1 MPGTVQR
8 RRWPRGELVTAAVQ
22 LHAQHPDWS
31 KAQLAVALGVRPQA
45 LRNALADPL
54 GMKQRARRVRYQGR
68 CRVCGGATSG
78 SEGRGANQPRTC
90 WRCARG
96 LPPEPD
102 RRRRVPVRLC
112 DLPLE
117 VRLDGAAEACR
128 HEPDLDARADI
139 VAVALQPPATVYWV
153 AA

>member
-1 MPGTVQR
+1 MA
-8 RRWPRGELVTAAVQ
+8 LA
-22 LHAQHPDWS
+22 AQHPDWS
-31 KAQLAVALGVRPQA
+31 MAQLAGALGVRPSTF
-45 LRNALADPL
+45 RNAINDPL
-54 GMKQRARRVRYQGR
+54 GLKQRARRARYQGR
-68 CRVCGGATSG
+68 CTVCGSATDGSG
-78 SEGRGANQPRTC
+78 GRTNQPRMC
-90 WRCARG
+90 SRCARG

-128 HEPDLDARADI
+128 HEPGLDERAEI
-139 VAVALQPPATVYWV
+139 VAVALEPPDTVYWV